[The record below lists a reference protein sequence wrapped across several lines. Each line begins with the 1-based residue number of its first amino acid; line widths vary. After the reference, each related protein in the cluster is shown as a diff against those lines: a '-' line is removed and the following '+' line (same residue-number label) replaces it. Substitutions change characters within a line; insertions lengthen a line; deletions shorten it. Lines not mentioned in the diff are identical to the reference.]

1 MYLQSICNTLGKC
14 GLAHVTKRET
24 KTVFWRIGFHM
35 CADRP
40 RKHWRKSS
48 RRRGFWRYCD
58 CYCETAHWL
67 VWTDS
72 MKEREREWFWRE
84 GKAGVEGRSLSE
96 NSRSLLPPLSIQIL
110 DIFGHFASPLLF
122 SRISFHGTRAHD
134 KFLMSASKKKEIR
147 DRNSFYRFLQPQC
160 LNKLFLEEIYRGA
173 SRTCHSNLFW
183 WRLNNFNSL
192 LGFLWTCCL
201 CTLIK

>member
-1 MYLQSICNTLGKC
+1 MGVGQYRKC
-14 GLAHVTKRET
+14 ISKAFAIPLESVVWHMWQNVWLKLF
-24 KTVFWRIGFHM
+24 FWRIGFHM

-96 NSRSLLPPLSIQIL
+96 NSRSLLPLLRRLS
-110 DIFGHFASPLLF
+110 DIRHFLTFWTLTQVWF
-122 SRISFHGTRAHD
+122 ISY
-134 KFLMSASKKKEIR
+134 SS
-147 DRNSFYRFLQPQC
+147 
-160 LNKLFLEEIYRGA
+160 
-173 SRTCHSNLFW
+173 
-183 WRLNNFNSL
+183 SL
-192 LGFLWTCCL
+192 LLSFAAVLPQLFGKSKLNWCWCYMWVAQ
-201 CTLIK
+201 